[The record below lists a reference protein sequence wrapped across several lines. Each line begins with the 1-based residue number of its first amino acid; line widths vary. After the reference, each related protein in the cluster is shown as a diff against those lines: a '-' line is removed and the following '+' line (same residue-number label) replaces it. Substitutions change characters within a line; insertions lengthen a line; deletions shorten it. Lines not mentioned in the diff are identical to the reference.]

1 MGAGPGRLPERLELP
16 TDRPYPAVADQRGA
30 SVAVQWPAE
39 LQQQITRVAREH
51 NATSFMVVQAALA
64 VLLSKLCASSEVA
77 VGFPVAGRRHPAL
90 DELVGFFVN
99 TMVLRIDVGGDP
111 SVGEL
116 LARVRANTLEAFE
129 HQDVPFEVL
138 VERLNPPR
146 SLSHH
151 PLVQV
156 ALAWQNL
163 PWQDSVAGL
172 SLGDLQVSPWPVD
185 TRTARMD
192 LTISLAERYGDAGE
206 PAGIYGAA
214 EFRTDVFD
222 AATIEALINRVR
234 SVLAAVTT
242 EPTRRLSTIDVVD
255 AAEHARLDEVGN
267 RAALTQP
274 SASGVSVPRLF
285 AEHVQ
290 RAPQAVAVVCGERS
304 WTYRQ
309 LDEAANR
316 LANLLAQHGAG
327 PGECVGLLM
336 ERSAEAVV
344 AMLAVLKTGPP
355 ICRSMGGFLRRV
367 LTSCSPTPPRWW

>member
-1 MGAGPGRLPERLELP
+1 M
-16 TDRPYPAVADQRGA
+16 
-30 SVAVQWPAE
+30 
-39 LQQQITRVAREH
+39 
-51 NATSFMVVQAALA
+51 
-64 VLLSKLCASSEVA
+64 
-77 VGFPVAGRRHPAL
+77 
-90 DELVGFFVN
+90 
-99 TMVLRIDVGGDP
+99 
-111 SVGEL
+111 
-116 LARVRANTLEAFE
+116 RANTLEAFE

-327 PGECVGLLM
+327 PANAWGC
-336 ERSAEAVV
+336 
-344 AMLAVLKTGPP
+344 
-355 ICRSMGGFLRRV
+355 
-367 LTSCSPTPPRWW
+367 